1 MDINLEHEVGV
12 LSCFSLLFHFCVV
25 YVKRN
30 RIYYFNIYVLM
41 KFFALFS
48 SNLRKGLF
56 LFKYCKNQAE
66 RSLII
71 SLVFFCNY
79 SFTGIL
85 LIPKCA
91 LARAN

>member
-25 YVKRN
+25 YVKGN
-30 RIYYFNIYVLM
+30 RIYYSDIYVLM
-41 KFFALFS
+41 KFFALIS
-48 SNLRKGLF
+48 SNLRNGLF
-56 LFKYCKNQAE
+56 LSKYCKNQAE

-71 SLVFFCNY
+71 SHVFFCNH

-85 LIPKCA
+85 LLLKCA

>member
-1 MDINLEHEVGV
+1 MDINLKHEVGV

-25 YVKRN
+25 YVKGN

-48 SNLRKGLF
+48 SNLKNGLF

-66 RSLII
+66 RSSII
-71 SLVFFCNY
+71 SLAFFCNH

-85 LIPKCA
+85 LLPKCA